1 MIATY
6 RLESP
11 QDYLVIEIDFSD
23 VDKWKVTTLDSTH
36 EEMIGGWTA
45 FSDGKGSTFD
55 PVTGLV
61 YEHPPSSVPG
71 YREIL
76 APGVPFYN
84 PQVLAR
90 LSGEPSQTL
99 LAAAEALSV
108 ELAIERADESSV
120 TLAGGGS
127 VVVYDRSTGIPL
139 SMTETQGGK
148 VVREVTLLDVKS
160 K

>member
-1 MIATY
+1 
-6 RLESP
+6 
-11 QDYLVIEIDFSD
+11 
-23 VDKWKVTTLDSTH
+23 
-36 EEMIGGWTA
+36 
-45 FSDGKGSTFD
+45 
-55 PVTGLV
+55 
-61 YEHPPSSVPG
+61 
-71 YREIL
+71 
-76 APGVPFYN
+76 
-84 PQVLAR
+84 
-90 LSGEPSQTL
+90 
-99 LAAAEALSV
+99 LSV